1 MSKSGYKC
9 AAIAAG
15 AFLLMAAGARA
26 GEAPMVSMD
35 VGDAVGAPGQQVVVN
50 VTLTE
55 VANDKTCDVTLTNI
69 SSENVCNNRQT
80 QYGCDASTYIPRVGA
95 ECSTAQP
102 PTDCLCEMTACF
114 CTAGTQNDIG
124 LSAPLSIPEND
135 DGNPDCAVG
144 GSIAALKS
152 GTVFSFV
159 SGGIRGLVLS
169 LSNTAGIPPNTV
181 LYTCKVDI
189 AAEAE
194 PGLYG
199 LPCVPPI
206 GSSDPGGTALETTCE
221 DGEIEVIGPPT
232 LTPTNTAT
240 ATFTHTPVP
249 TVTFTATATG
259 TVTNT
264 PTDTPT
270 NTPGGGFDDD
280 SCAIVAPVQASNGW
294 LLLLPAA
301 ALLWLR
307 RRSR

>member
-15 AFLLMAAGARA
+15 AFLLIAAGARA
-26 GEAPMVSMD
+26 GEAPMVTMD

-124 LSAPLSIPEND
+124 ISAPLAIPEND
-135 DGNPDCAVG
+135 DGNPDCTVG
-144 GSIAALKS
+144 GSIATLKS

-169 LSNTAGIPPNTV
+169 LSNTAGISPNTV

-189 AAEAE
+189 AADAE
-194 PGLYG
+194 PGVYP

-206 GSSDPGGTALETTCE
+206 GASNPGGIALETTCE
-221 DGEIEVIGPPT
+221 DGEVEVIGPPT
-232 LTPTNTAT
+232 E
-240 ATFTHTPVP
+240 
-249 TVTFTATATG
+249 
-259 TVTNT
+259 T
-264 PTDTPT
+264 PTDTPEPTPTDTPIPTSTGTAT
-270 NTPGGGFDDD
+270 NTPLPTDTPLPTNTRASQGFDDD